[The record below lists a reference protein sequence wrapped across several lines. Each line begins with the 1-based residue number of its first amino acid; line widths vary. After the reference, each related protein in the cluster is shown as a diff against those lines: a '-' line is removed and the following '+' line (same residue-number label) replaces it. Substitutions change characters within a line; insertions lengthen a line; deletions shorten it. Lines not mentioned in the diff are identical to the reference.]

1 MTTTA
6 KRVHKKSLKED
17 QLVTTT
23 FKLTEWAQAHFN
35 QVIIAV
41 VALVAVVAVL
51 VFAANSRENSARQ
64 AEREMGAALAL
75 LQQGDVP
82 SARNAFQQIYEKH
95 GGPQAVAA
103 RFFKAEC
110 ELREGN
116 YQQAIDDYDGYLAK
130 VSDYPLFEVSA
141 IIGKAY
147 AYEGLDNYN
156 EAAPLM
162 ASAVE
167 KLPGGDPRRLDAAF
181 SAGEFYAHE
190 GRSSDARKYFDM
202 VIKDGSG
209 DLKARATVAASMLN

>member
-35 QVIIAV
+35 QVIIGV
-41 VALVAVVAVL
+41 VALVALVAVL

-64 AEREMGAALAL
+64 AERQMGAALSL
-75 LQQGDVP
+75 LQQGDVR
-82 SARNAFQQIYEKH
+82 AAKGTFQQIYENH
-95 GGPQAVAA
+95 GGAQSAAA

-116 YQQAIDDYDGYLAK
+116 YQQAIDDYDAYLARVK
-130 VSDYPLFEVSA
+130 DYPLFEASA
-141 IIGKAY
+141 IVGKAY
-147 AYEGLDNYN
+147 AFEGLENYG
-156 EAAPLM
+156 EAAPLL

-167 KLPGGDPRRLDAAF
+167 KLPAGDPRRLDAAF
-181 SAGEFYAHE
+181 SAGEFYARL
-190 GRSSDARKYFDM
+190 GQSSEARKYFDI